1 MLSYIIRRLLIL
13 IPTVLILSV
22 LVFIIIELPPGDFV
36 TNYVLSKAVNGG
48 SVTGEAVISNLRS
61 IYGLD
66 QPMYVRYLRWFGK
79 FVTGDMGYSLHH
91 HMSVNELVMKR
102 LPMTMIVTLVSLLFT
117 WIIAF
122 PIGIYSAV
130 RQYSPG
136 DYVVSFFGFIGLS
149 VPQFLFAL
157 VLMVISSKYFD
168 ISIGGLFSRD
178 FIVAPWSAA
187 RVIDLLQHLWIPM
200 IVVGLSGTASL
211 TRILRANLLD
221 ELKKPYVDLARARGL
236 SEIRLIMK
244 YPVRIAINPFISS
257 VGWILPALVSGTV
270 IVSVVLDLPTVGP
283 LFLQALRAQD
293 MALAGGLVMVMGFL
307 TIIGTLISDVLL
319 AIVDPRIRYDG

>member
-1 MLSYIIRRLLIL
+1 
-13 IPTVLILSV
+13 
-22 LVFIIIELPPGDFV
+22 
-36 TNYVLSKAVNGG
+36 
-48 SVTGEAVISNLRS
+48 
-61 IYGLD
+61 
-66 QPMYVRYLRWFGK
+66 MYVRYLRWFGK